1 MATQWLVATEEAFIN
16 VYSLPDLQLRHQLRL
31 RGGQP
36 RADSDGVVY
45 IPHRYTVVMVEISN
59 TGKLSVQHV
68 LTIQGRLYQVW
79 SVAIGPQPGQLVVAG
94 GHYSAPAVHII
105 DIKSDSIN
113 QTLELPSKMGSGWH
127 VAALGSGQILVA
139 DRDGDLAWY
148 KFVSASAVPLT
159 DTPVGVLIPDN
170 VWPEVPEIG
179 MLGNINQFLVVAHRK
194 SQLFVMDDEGG
205 WHTVD
210 ALKGGTGVW
219 LPESVDV
226 AVWQDCVWVA
236 DSYGT
241 LVLLCPA

>member
-1 MATQWLVATEEAFIN
+1 M
-16 VYSLPDLQLRHQLRL
+16 
-31 RGGQP
+31 
-36 RADSDGVVY
+36 
-45 IPHRYTVVMVEISN
+45 
-59 TGKLSVQHV
+59 
-68 LTIQGRLYQVW
+68 W
-79 SVAIGPQPGQLVVAG
+79 SIAVGPEPGQLAVVAPDRFTR
-94 GHYSAPAVHII
+94 YNCCPTIIYII
-105 DIKSDSIN
+105 DIKRDSIN
-113 QTLELPSKMGSGWH
+113 QTLELPSEIGSVLS
-127 VAALGSGQILVA
+127 VAVVGSGQILIA
-139 DRDGDLAWY
+139 DRNGNMAWY
-148 KFVSASAVPLT
+148 RSVSEPAVPLT
-159 DTPVGVLIPDN
+159 DTPVGVLLPDN
-170 VWPEVPEIG
+170 VSSEVPAVG